1 MNLSLHRGRSSLCR
15 SHFSRC
21 PNEESTGDDHFISY
35 VERNYEMIE
44 KSDYAIFYFDE
55 AYTVKSGRYP
65 SKSGTRLAYEFAMK
79 KDVEIYN
86 VANKQAF

>member
-1 MNLSLHRGRSSLCR
+1 
-15 SHFSRC
+15 
-21 PNEESTGDDHFISY
+21 
-35 VERNYEMIE
+35 MIE